1 MCIYIYVYIYI
12 KYTAHDLLVMMLCFL
27 ALLPGPPALQR
38 FNEVE
43 EQGSANEAGDELLQ
57 LGR

>member
-1 MCIYIYVYIYI
+1 MFIYNIYIYIQ
-12 KYTAHDLLVMMLCFL
+12 YTAHDLLVMMLCFL
-27 ALLPGPPALQR
+27 ALLPGPSALQR

-43 EQGSANEAGDELLQ
+43 EQGANEAGDELLQ

>member
-1 MCIYIYVYIYI
+1 MCVYIYI